1 MKELQAE
8 LNCQKEEQ
16 AQRPRGCFDIDPQ
29 VQSNL
34 KQLIYSIDMSN
45 SSLNAVDRQLQDF
58 QHYFF

>member
-8 LNCQKEEQ
+8 LNCQKEEK
-16 AQRPRGCFDIDPQ
+16 AQRPSRCFDIDPQ